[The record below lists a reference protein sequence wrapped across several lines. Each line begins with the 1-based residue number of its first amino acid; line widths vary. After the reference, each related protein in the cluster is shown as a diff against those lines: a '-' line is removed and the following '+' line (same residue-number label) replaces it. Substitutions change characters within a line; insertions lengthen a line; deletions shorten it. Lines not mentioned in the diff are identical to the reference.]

1 MPLFVHLLVGLSFW
15 PFVATLWAPI
25 FLGTELPTSVRI
37 QLGILAAIYLNMDFW
52 GKGWVKNLTGKR
64 NPSLGKVVFLK
75 RFLMEE

>member
-37 QLGILAAIYLNMDFW
+37 QLGIFGSDLFEH
-52 GKGWVKNLTGKR
+52 GF
-64 NPSLGKVVFLK
+64 LGERLG
-75 RFLMEE
+75 EEFDW